1 MIIHATRLIA
11 DHGLA
16 AFSLRGLAE
25 SLGVAPNAVYNHI
38 QNRDDL
44 LDAITERFVA
54 SIRLPAGE
62 QPWPEWVRSCAM
74 RLRSQ
79 LLRRRGLTELML
91 ARAVTTAA
99 GPRLLARFLA
109 RLESAGVDRA
119 VAHLAWHALLTV
131 VVGSVSQAPGR
142 DTSSQA
148 TFEAVLD
155 ITISG
160 LHAAAAAP
168 PSAHATALLD
178 AQRADPALKPATA
191 V

>member
-1 MIIHATRLIA
+1 MIVHAMQLIA

-16 AFSLRGLAE
+16 VFSLRGLAE

-38 QNRDDL
+38 QNREDL

-62 QPWPEWVRSCAM
+62 QPWPEWVRSCAV

-79 LLRRRGLTELML
+79 LLRQPGLTELML
-91 ARAVTTAA
+91 ARAGATAA

-119 VAHLAWHALLTV
+119 VAHVAWHSLLTV
-131 VVGSVSQAPGR
+131 VVGSVSQARGR
-142 DTSSQA
+142 DPSSRA

-155 ITISG
+155 IAISG
-160 LHAAAAAP
+160 LQAAAAAP
-168 PSAHATALLD
+168 PSAQALALLD
-178 AQRADPALKPATA
+178 AHGLTQP
-191 V
+191 